1 MFIVVKSPGFPAFEV
16 EIAGPERIQDQL
28 RDMQTIVGGYIE
40 TIPSPVGGVLVL
52 NEEGTIRQMH
62 PSVSLPAQMR
72 SMSLT
77 GYLHGS
83 VIAVQVD
90 DEGDMIELSPTQRVS
105 AAKWLDDHG
114 A

>member
-1 MFIVVKSPGFPAFEV
+1 
-16 EIAGPERIQDQL
+16 
-28 RDMQTIVGGYIE
+28 
-40 TIPSPVGGVLVL
+40 
-52 NEEGTIRQMH
+52 
-62 PSVSLPAQMR
+62 MR